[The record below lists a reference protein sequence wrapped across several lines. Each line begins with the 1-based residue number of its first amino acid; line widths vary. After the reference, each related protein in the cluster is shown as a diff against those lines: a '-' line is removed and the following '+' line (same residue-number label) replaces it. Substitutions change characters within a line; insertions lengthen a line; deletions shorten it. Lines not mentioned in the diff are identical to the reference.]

1 MAEPEGVQQL
11 GWWRVTLPYLYS
23 SPFGTLSTFLC
34 EADTNEWNITLNTT
48 LAIHFP
54 HRNHGAR
61 HDIRLTCLCVIKS
74 FLSIFYLQS
83 FGLLKKSTTTSFSNI
98 NSNAL
103 NIRKYP
109 PAKPLHWNDYLF
121 TGPLYFTALLGNKV
135 VNCNV
140 IVMGMLI
147 LSIYQLFYCYR

>member
-1 MAEPEGVQQL
+1 MSFSNINDNKNRSSVTLPSKWPIIIYSNKKTPLGRLTQHMAEPEGVQQL

-23 SPFGTLSTFLC
+23 SPFGTLSTFLR

-109 PAKPLHWNDYLF
+109 PAKPLH
-121 TGPLYFTALLGNKV
+121 
-135 VNCNV
+135 
-140 IVMGMLI
+140 
-147 LSIYQLFYCYR
+147 